1 MSKTKK
7 NDDDEDY
14 DKKTNNS
21 YDISILQ
28 LQRQS

>member
-7 NDDDEDY
+7 NDDDEDN